1 MLFMFVL
8 FFRSFLNMARFNF
21 LLIIVLLGGFNA
33 TAQNCDIETTNE
45 VVNTA
50 NGKSTGS
57 ITVTISNDSKDI
69 KLFLL
74 NQGEDQA
81 RKEIKSRKIEKLK
94 AGRYEFII
102 IDTKKDRCYK
112 YLSIEVGNTQ

>member
-8 FFRSFLNMARFNF
+8 FFRSFLNMTRFNF
-21 LLIIVLLGGFNA
+21 LLIIFLLSGVYA
-33 TAQNCDIETTNE
+33 SAQNCDIETTNE
-45 VVNTA
+45 VVNTIS
-50 NGKSTGS
+50 GKSTGS

-74 NQGEDQA
+74 NQGEESA
-81 RKEIKSRKIEKLK
+81 KEEIKTRKIEKLK

-112 YLSIEVGNTQ
+112 YLSIEVGDTQ